1 MFKSNLYK
9 KWKLNKLASITCV
22 AAMVFATS
30 SSLMASEAQGTGAF
44 SQMEGADIDFSKQLT
59 QARALKLD
67 DPFLIQLYSRW
78 KALGALEPQ
87 TNEWFNLIFSGENEK
102 AFERIHLSS
111 INADRKI
118 SALTKPVELY
128 LLYKLGYFQTFF
140 DEWASYSV
148 ESGFARTELGLALDH
163 VVSPQSSLILVN
175 QGFFVDAKLKANL
188 NLLKNIEGNINYSL
202 QGFNALRSGDQS
214 VSWIGKLRDN
224 DELRL
229 HLAHTALLDYG
240 RQGQLGASGKLISKV
255 VEPWIEKSEKPEEIS
270 LYYMTLGRLLY
281 QAGAYKQAEHFY
293 YLVPQS
299 SKYFLEARTEALW
312 VQLQERDF
320 PTAKGQLESLK
331 MNVFTDQFY
340 PEVFLAQAI
349 GNTMMCQFIE
359 ARRSIQSFINV
370 NKNWAKK
377 IEQAV
382 TMDNPP
388 MIKENFYVRGI
399 RGREDALKRE
409 AKVFSEQGIT
419 AYETR
424 HGEILSEAK
433 RQLRAEAKKQW
444 GNRKEI
450 LDAAIYKMGFV
461 RIELLSRMRAV
472 SQGIKDSFTADKVS
486 VFQAAPA
493 RESKNEMN
501 FPNDGMLWGD
511 ELFRMSAEVHNMCIQ
526 GKFYEKKK

>member
-1 MFKSNLYK
+1 MSLQKKLTYSFKILSLSA
-9 KWKLNKLASITCV
+9 LFSLVSIQL
-22 AAMVFATS
+22 F
-30 SSLMASEAQGTGAF
+30 AQGSQGLTGL
-44 SQMEGADIDFSKQLT
+44 EGADIDFSKQLS
-59 QARALKLD
+59 QVKQLKLD

-78 KALGALEPQ
+78 KAMGAVEPK
-87 TNEWFNLIFSGENEK
+87 TNEWFNLIFTGENEQAFMVYHK
-102 AFERIHLSS
+102 AHLNEPKLQSL
-111 INADRKI
+111 K
-118 SALTKPVELY
+118 KPVELY
-128 LLYKLGYFQTFF
+128 LLYKLGYFQTFY
-140 DEWASYSV
+140 DQWATYSAA
-148 ESGFARTELGLALDH
+148 SAFPKTELGLALDH
-163 VVSPQSSLILVN
+163 VVAPQSSQIMIN
-175 QGFFVDAKLKANL
+175 QGFFVDSKLKSNL
-188 NLLKNIEGNINYSL
+188 SKLTTYEGHLNYSL
-202 QGFNALRSGDQS
+202 QSFNALRSGDDA
-214 VSWIGKLRDN
+214 VSWIGKLKDS

-255 VEPWIEKSEKPEEIS
+255 VEPWIEKSSKPEEIA

-293 YLVPQS
+293 YLIPEK

-331 MNVFTDQFY
+331 MSVFTDQFY

-359 ARRSIQSFINV
+359 AKRSIVSFINV
-370 NKNWAKK
+370 NKSWAKK
-377 IEQAV
+377 IEAAV
-382 TMDNPP
+382 SMENPP
-388 MIKENFYVRGI
+388 MVKENFYVSGI
-399 RGREDALKRE
+399 RGREVALNKE
-409 AKVFSEQGIT
+409 ATSFKERGIT
-419 AYETR
+419 AYQTR
-424 HGEILSEAK
+424 YQEILAEAK
-433 RQLRAEAKKQW
+433 VQLRSEAKKQW
-444 GNRKEI
+444 VNRREI

-472 SQGIKDSFTADKVS
+472 AQGIKDTFTADTVS

-493 RESKNEMN
+493 RENKNEMN

-526 GKFYEKKK
+526 GKFYDKK